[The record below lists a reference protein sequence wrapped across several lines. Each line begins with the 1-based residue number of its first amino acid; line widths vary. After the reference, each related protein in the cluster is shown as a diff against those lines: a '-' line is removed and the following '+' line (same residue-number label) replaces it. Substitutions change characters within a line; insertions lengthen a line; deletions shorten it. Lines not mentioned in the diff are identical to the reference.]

1 MVLKCILIM
10 AGGALGAIARF
21 GVSATANRVY
31 GTGFPVGT
39 LLVNLAGCFLIGL
52 FFIMAEEK
60 VITAN
65 MRLFLVTGFL
75 GALTTFSTYAFESVA
90 ATRDG
95 MTSVAILNL
104 AANNVGGLLLVLA
117 GMWLGRYV
125 V

>member
-1 MVLKCILIM
+1 M

-21 GVSATANRVY
+21 GVSVTANRVY

-60 VITAN
+60 IITAP

-95 MTSVAILNL
+95 MTFVAILNL

-117 GMWLGRYV
+117 GMWLGRHV